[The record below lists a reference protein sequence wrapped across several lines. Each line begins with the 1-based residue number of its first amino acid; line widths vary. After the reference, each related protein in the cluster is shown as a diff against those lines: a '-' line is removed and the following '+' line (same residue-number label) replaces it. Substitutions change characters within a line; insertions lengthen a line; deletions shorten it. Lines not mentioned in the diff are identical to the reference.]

1 MTSGS
6 VWNYNR
12 DEIDD
17 VDNNASDGKS
27 FEYKTK
33 IGKTLAR
40 PGNRGDA
47 NRPPVPILNV
57 EVTISFKYLSTF
69 SLKQNL
75 IYHGQ
80 KIVLIQLH
88 NNIAG
93 TNFMVTGTKLY
104 VPAVTLSINDNI
116 KPLENIK

>member
-6 VWNYNR
+6 LWNYNR

-17 VDNNASDGKS
+17 VDYNASDGKS

-57 EVTISFKYLSTF
+57 EVTISFKYLST
-69 SLKQNL
+69 SLNQNL

-88 NNIAG
+88 NIIAG

>member
-1 MTSGS
+1 MIDNAEELDIVIPMYNQLEYSQNNYMTSGS

-69 SLKQNL
+69 SLK
-75 IYHGQ
+75 
-80 KIVLIQLH
+80 
-88 NNIAG
+88 
-93 TNFMVTGTKLY
+93 
-104 VPAVTLSINDNI
+104 
-116 KPLENIK
+116 